1 VSRSIRTSLVVALG
15 LSLAGVTLAE
25 AARGGNVRGTA
36 RTNVNQSANVNRTAN
51 ANVNRNVNAN
61 VNRNVNVDRDIDVDV
76 DRHGGWGYHPVAT
89 GVAVGT
95 AAAVT
100 AAAVGSVVHALP
112 PACSAVLVGTVTY
125 QNCGGVWYQPQF
137 YGTQVSYAVVTAPR

>member
-1 VSRSIRTSLVVALG
+1 MMTIETRRRGQALG
-15 LSLAGVTLAE
+15 
-25 AARGGNVRGTA
+25 AAALTIAATIAVLPADIAAQRNVVRNTT
-36 RTNVNQSANVNRTAN
+36 RTNVNRNYNHDVNVNR
-51 ANVNRNVNAN
+51 N

-89 GVAVGT
+89 GVAGST